1 MSNKNLASDSGRILT
16 FAVFSRNKKLAEK
29 IIGNAQRY
37 DTHDF
42 VCGIANAILDIKAG
56 LAQIDPY
63 LCEELEGLCK
73 NFPTW
78 YKCEECEDEW
88 K

>member
-1 MSNKNLASDSGRILT
+1 MKDFASDCGRILA

-29 IIGNAQRY
+29 IIDNAQRY

-42 VCGIANAILDIKAG
+42 VCWVANGMLDIKAG
-56 LAQIDPY
+56 LAKMDPQI
-63 LCEELEGLCK
+63 CEELEGLCK

-78 YKCEECEDEW
+78 YQCEECQDDW